1 LSGRSQSVVVDG
13 ASSRSAPVISGVPQ
27 RSVLGP
33 CLFLFYINGIA
44 LGLKTTMRL
53 FADDIMIYL
62 AVKCKQD
69 ADLLQKDLDKL
80 VEWEKLWQM
89 EFHTDKCEM

>member
-1 LSGRSQSVVVDG
+1 
-13 ASSRSAPVISGVPQ
+13 
-27 RSVLGP
+27 
-33 CLFLFYINGIA
+33 
-44 LGLKTTMRL
+44 MRL